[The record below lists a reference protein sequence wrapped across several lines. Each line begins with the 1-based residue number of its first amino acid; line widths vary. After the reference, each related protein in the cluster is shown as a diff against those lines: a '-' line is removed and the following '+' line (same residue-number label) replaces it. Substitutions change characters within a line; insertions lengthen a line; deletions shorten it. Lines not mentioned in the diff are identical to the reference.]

1 MLMQAPHDSSALLVG
16 TLGVWKT
23 VSASPNSRNLSA
35 LVAHPNAPLLATGTA
50 SQVCFLHCSVFWII
64 QSLTA
69 EESERVQGQVQLL
82 GPCT

>member
-1 MLMQAPHDSSALLVG
+1 MLAG

-50 SQVCFLHCSVFWII
+50 SQVDLHAAL
-64 QSLTA
+64 SLNLAISLCCDSICKEWCT
-69 EESERVQGQVQLL
+69 LL
-82 GPCT
+82 HLVI

>member
-1 MLMQAPHDSSALLVG
+1 MLTG

-50 SQVCFLHCSVFWII
+50 SQVNLHAAM
-64 QSLTA
+64 SLNFGHA
-69 EESERVQGQVQLL
+69 ALL
-82 GPCT
+82 

>member
-1 MLMQAPHDSSALLVG
+1 MLTG

-50 SQVCFLHCSVFWII
+50 SQVGFHAVLCSGLAAPLWYD
-64 QSLTA
+64 A
-69 EESERVQGQVQLL
+69 GERITSHYLDHAHGASVL
-82 GPCT
+82 PS